1 MGGPIGL
8 LSKSPELFILWI
20 IAVLFTLTIHE
31 FAHAAVAYLF
41 GDDTAKQMGRLT
53 LNPLPHID
61 ILGFLMLLFIGFGW
75 AKPVPVNP
83 YNLKNPKKSSGLV
96 AVAGPLAN
104 LLVAIIF
111 IIALK
116 IVAPILGP
124 SNLLVS
130 FLFMTMSIS
139 VIFAIFNIIP
149 IPPLDGSKVL
159 FSVLPDKYN
168 DLKHKLS
175 VNGPFILVAIILLD
189 SFSPFSIF
197 SWLFGW
203 VFQLLPFIL

>member
-1 MGGPIGL
+1 MGGPISW
-8 LSKSPELFILWI
+8 LSESPEFFVIWI
-20 IAVLFTLTIHE
+20 VAVLFTLTIHE

-83 YNLKNPKKSSGLV
+83 YNLRNAKKSSGLV
-96 AVAGPLAN
+96 AVAGPIVN
-104 LLVAIIF
+104 LLAAIIF
-111 IIALK
+111 AIALK
-116 IVAPILGP
+116 IVSPILGP

-130 FLFMTMSIS
+130 FLIMTVFIN
-139 VIFAIFNIIP
+139 VILAIFNLIP

-168 DLKHKLS
+168 DLKRRLS